1 MAREMDNRRGGTRRS
16 NPRREGRAQAA
27 ERHVADVAARC
38 AREIERSIEGT
49 VEIDG
54 MPPEAAEA
62 LAKARAASTAAS
74 GKVQIAGAGSE
85 VAAAGSEDVAAEPKP
100 APAEDTAAAE
110 AASDVASEVEVAAA
124 EGVSAIAG
132 DDSSA
137 SAEGVPVTETA
148 PASELPTVTVVDATS
163 TQAVLD
169 NGRGYA
175 QFCDLALLDFAS
187 FVSPGGGYIRGA
199 MAQEECLC
207 ADSFLYNV
215 LKEKR
220 AWYQENR
227 RRNINCELYRNRGLI
242 VPAVRFERNKMHAYA
257 DVLVVAAPFARRAR
271 EDYKVTD
278 AQLNDALRERIR
290 FALALCDKTGHDKL
304 VAGAFG
310 CGAFGNDPEVVAEMF
325 REELG
330 SGNWGVKQVIFAVPK
345 NKWDNNLAVFEHA
358 FATFP
363 QKNPESFADA
373 QARVAAAKAAEEAAR
388 ATETEEDEDDW
399 RKYL

>member
-54 MPPEAAEA
+54 MPPEVAEA
-62 LAKARAASTAAS
+62 LAKAKAASTAAS

-85 VAAAGSEDVAAEPKP
+85 VAAARSEDVAAEPKP
-100 APAEDTAAAE
+100 APAGDTAAAE

-124 EGVSAIAG
+124 EGV
-132 DDSSA
+132 
-137 SAEGVPVTETA
+137 PVTETA
-148 PASELPTVTVVDATS
+148 PAPELPTVTVVDATS

-363 QKNPESFADA
+363 QKNPESFANA

>member
-62 LAKARAASTAAS
+62 LAKAKAASTAAS

-85 VAAAGSEDVAAEPKP
+85 VAAARSEDVAAEPKP
-100 APAEDTAAAE
+100 APAGDTAAAE

-124 EGVSAIAG
+124 EGV
-132 DDSSA
+132 
-137 SAEGVPVTETA
+137 PVTETA
-148 PASELPTVTVVDATS
+148 PAPELPTVTVVDATS

-363 QKNPESFADA
+363 QKNPESFANA

>member
-1 MAREMDNRRGGTRRS
+1 M
-16 NPRREGRAQAA
+16 
-27 ERHVADVAARC
+27 
-38 AREIERSIEGT
+38 
-49 VEIDG
+49 
-54 MPPEAAEA
+54 
-62 LAKARAASTAAS
+62 
-74 GKVQIAGAGSE
+74 
-85 VAAAGSEDVAAEPKP
+85 
-100 APAEDTAAAE
+100 
-110 AASDVASEVEVAAA
+110 
-124 EGVSAIAG
+124 
-132 DDSSA
+132 
-137 SAEGVPVTETA
+137 TETA
-148 PASELPTVTVVDATS
+148 PAPELPTVTVVDATS

-363 QKNPESFADA
+363 QKNPESFADV